1 MIAFR
6 SFITRPLMATLGAAL
21 ACAVPVGLTAPLAAQ
36 SASQSRQ
43 IDRAVTALRAIST
56 MKADF
61 SQSDR
66 NGQVIRGEMTLKNPG
81 KIRFEY
87 GDDANLLIV
96 SDGRALTLVD
106 YDVRQVERWPISN
119 SPLGALLDPQRD
131 VARFGKL
138 VPTENSDITAIEVSD
153 TERPEYGRIRLIF
166 LNRAGAPGGMELV
179 SWVALDSQNTRTS
192 IRLSNHRY
200 GMAVP
205 NSAFT
210 YRDPRRTTRRP
221 G

>member
-6 SFITRPLMATLGAAL
+6 PLIARPLMLALGAAL
-21 ACAVPVGLTAPLAAQ
+21 ACAVPVSLSAPLAAQ

-43 IDRAVTALRAIST
+43 IDRAVTALRAITT

-61 SQSDR
+61 TQSDR

-87 GDDANLLIV
+87 GDDANMLIV

-106 YDVRQVERWPISN
+106 YDVRQVERWPIRN

-131 VARFGKL
+131 VARFGTL
-138 VPTENSDITAIEVSD
+138 IPTENANVIAIDVSD

-166 LNRAGAPGGMELV
+166 LNKPGAPGGMELV

-205 NSAFT
+205 NSTFT
-210 YRDPRRTTRRP
+210 YRDPRRTTRRA

>member
-1 MIAFR
+1 MTAFR
-6 SFITRPLMATLGAAL
+6 SKLTRPVALAIAGAL
-21 ACAVPVGLTAPLAAQ
+21 ACALPASLAAPVAAQ
-36 SASQSRQ
+36 ASAETRTL
-43 IDRAVTALRAIST
+43 DRAVAALRGITT
-56 MKADF
+56 MKAAF
-61 SQSDR
+61 TQTDR
-66 NGQVIRGEMTLKNPG
+66 QGQVVRGTLTLKNPG

-96 SDGRALTLVD
+96 SNGRSLDMVD

-119 SPLGALLDPQRD
+119 SPLGALLNPSRD
-131 VARFGKL
+131 VRQYGT
-138 VPTENSDITAIEVSD
+138 VIPTDNRTVTAIEVSD
-153 TERPEYGRIRLIF
+153 SDRPEFGRIRLIF
-166 LNRAGAPGGMELV
+166 LDKAGAPGGMELV

-192 IRLSNHRY
+192 IRLFNHRY

-205 NSAFT
+205 DSTFQ